1 MLQYLKDRTLAQ
13 LAGIAMVIAG
23 VLAFVYQ
30 ATKNAVVASRYSEG
44 WMAYVD
50 AAGGAAVEL
59 FVAAAA
65 IGIISLSHRGKL
77 QSKRA
82 LAGLMALCVTFGVF
96 AASQQIN
103 VGRAEKT
110 ATVGLNQQNLAGR
123 STDLAR
129 DRAEL
134 ATMAGVPSVATANSA
149 LDKLKTR
156 RGWAETNGCAEPGRF
171 TTLCRQVADARATI
185 GKAQAKERLET
196 RIAAA
201 QNANERTTGKAI
213 ATADPMAV
221 LIASQLGITDTSAQT
236 LIAVFNAVTMMLL
249 GMFGVH
255 FGLLVYG
262 LDHDTPAPAR
272 TAEVVPLRP
281 ANDANVARETI
292 VQPHDNSDVWR
303 AINNA
308 LNTKKAA

>member
-1 MLQYLKDRTLAQ
+1 MWQFLRTRSLAQ
-13 LAGIAMVIAG
+13 LAGIAMVVAG

-50 AAGGAAVEL
+50 DAGGAAVEL

-65 IGIISLSHRGKL
+65 IGIISLSHRGKV
-77 QSKRA
+77 QSRRA
-82 LAGLMALCVTFGVF
+82 LAGLMALCVVFGIF

-103 VGRAEKT
+103 VGRAVKSADT
-110 ATVGLNQQNLAGR
+110 NINQTNLAGR

-134 ATMAGVPSVATANSA
+134 ATMAGVPSVATATSA

-156 RGWAETNGCAEPGRF
+156 KGWAETSGCATPGGYRVF
-171 TTLCRQVADARATI
+171 CRQVADANAVI
-185 GKAQAKERLET
+185 GRAQAKERLEA

-201 QNANERTTGKAI
+201 QTANERTKGTAI
-213 ATADPMAV
+213 AAADPMA
-221 LIASQLGITDTSAQT
+221 T
-236 LIAVFNAVTMMLL
+236 LIAGKLGSTEAEAQLMIAVFSAVTMMLL

-262 LDHDTPAPAR
+262 MEHDTAPQH

-281 ANDANVARETI
+281 ANDSVARETKPEPLPSVLTVGKAI
-292 VQPHDNSDVWR
+292 IPAR
-303 AINNA
+303 AA
-308 LNTKKAA
+308 